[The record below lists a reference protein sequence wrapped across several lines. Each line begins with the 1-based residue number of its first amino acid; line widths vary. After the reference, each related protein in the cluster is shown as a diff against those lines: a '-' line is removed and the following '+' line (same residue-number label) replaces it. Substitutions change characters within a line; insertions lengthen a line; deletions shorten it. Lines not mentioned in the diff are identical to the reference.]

1 MGKPIRIVLALLL
14 LGVFACNNDD
24 NNNPTTSTQPTIT
37 GMSPASVKPGQQN
50 VAGTINGTNFNGSPT
65 VNLGAGI
72 TVAQASLV
80 NANQINVKFSVNN
93 VAPDGAHT
101 ISVTVSG
108 GTASADNLF
117 SVNPKKPAARFAVTP
132 ETGDLNTVFRFDASS
147 SDADGAGKIDSYRWN
162 FGDGKQDQGKVVQH
176 KFTKPNSFGVELTVK
191 SNYGEQDSNKKNV
204 KVNDVGGGGGGGGVG
219 GCSQEPETMAPES
232 TACSGYGNAQ
242 YFRIAKVEAGGTY
255 LTSDHEMHLC
265 RGHVCEVRKLHVE
278 GYAEFLGDVK
288 GLDCN
293 NRRMRMDHSHQ
304 PAYFEPHVGDRAL
317 MVCK

>member
-24 NNNPTTSTQPTIT
+24 NNNPTTSNQPTIT

-50 VAGTINGTNFNGSPT
+50 VAGTITGTNFNGSVS
-65 VNLGAGI
+65 VNLGPGI
-72 TVAQASLV
+72 TVARASLV
-80 NANQINVKFSVNN
+80 SANQINVSFSANN
-93 VAPDGAHT
+93 TVPDGPHT
-101 ISVTVSG
+101 ITVTVSG
-108 GTASADNLF
+108 GTATAENLF
-117 SVNPKKPAARFAVTP
+117 SVNPKKPVAKFAVTP

-147 SDADGAGKIDSYRWN
+147 SVSDGAGKIDTYRWN

-176 KFTKPNSFGVELTVK
+176 KFTKPDSFGVELTVK

-204 KVNDVGGGGGGGGVG
+204 KVNDVGHGGGGGVG
-219 GCSQEPETMAPES
+219 GCSQEPEAMAPQS

-242 YFRIAKVEAGGTY
+242 YFRIAKVESNGTY

-265 RGHVCEVRKLHVE
+265 RGHVCEVRKVGVT

-288 GLDCN
+288 ELSCSG
-293 NRRMRMDHSHQ
+293 RRMRMDHSHQ
-304 PAYFEPHVGDRAL
+304 PAYFEPNVGDRAL